1 MGEYLSFRKHYT
13 PGIIHVLF
21 WVLLFANTVEAL
33 FNGHDF
39 WGGLFTLVVGPV
51 LIRVA
56 CELILILFEI
66 NDSLTVIRNNQ
77 ASAPTAPIPAATV
90 VEVVPPVSS
99 NPPAGTP

>member
-33 FNGHDF
+33 FGGHDF
-39 WGGLFTLVVGPV
+39 WGAVFTLFVGPV
-51 LIRVA
+51 LIRVV

-66 NDSLTVIRNNQ
+66 NDSLISLRNAQ
-77 ASAPTAPIPAATV
+77 ALAPSA
-90 VEVVPPVSS
+90 PVSS
-99 NPPAGTP
+99 ATIVEIVPPSSTPPAA

>member
-21 WVLLFANTVEAL
+21 WVLLAANTLDAL
-33 FNGHDF
+33 FGGHDF
-39 WGGLFTLVVGPV
+39 WGGTFTLFVGPV

-66 NDSLTVIRNNQ
+66 NDSLIALRNTQ
-77 ASAPTAPIPAATV
+77 APSAPASSATV
-90 VEVVPPVSS
+90 VEIDPPSTTS
-99 NPPAGTP
+99 PAA